1 MGYLVD
7 LVFIGISA
15 GMVYGLIA
23 LGMSLIYRGLDILHF
38 AQGELVMIGAF
49 FGFNAIADA
58 RLPFWLALPVAML
71 MTALLGIFIERVF
84 YRRLTIGGGGYTV
97 AGMGM
102 AICGFG
108 MSLIL
113 KNIAYLVWNPVPRR
127 MPVDFGTPI
136 TFGEFN
142 LPRSYLW
149 VIAVALFVMAMLH
162 LFLTRTKYG
171 LATRAVAHNKDISFL
186 VGINVPIMISVI
198 FGVSC
203 GLAAAAG
210 VLVAPI
216 NFIEVEMG
224 YVILL
229 KGFAAAVVGGFGS
242 IRGAILGG
250 LIVGIFETLGAGYI
264 SGNYKD
270 IYAFLLMIVV
280 LTARPSGLLGY
291 QAEMKA

>member
-1 MGYLVD
+1 
-7 LVFIGISA
+7 
-15 GMVYGLIA
+15 
-23 LGMSLIYRGLDILHF
+23 
-38 AQGELVMIGAF
+38 
-49 FGFNAIADA
+49 
-58 RLPFWLALPVAML
+58 
-71 MTALLGIFIERVF
+71 
-84 YRRLTIGGGGYTV
+84 
-97 AGMGM
+97 
-102 AICGFG
+102 
-108 MSLIL
+108 
-113 KNIAYLVWNPVPRR
+113 
-127 MPVDFGTPI
+127 
-136 TFGEFN
+136 
-142 LPRSYLW
+142 
-149 VIAVALFVMAMLH
+149 
-162 LFLTRTKYG
+162 
-171 LATRAVAHNKDISFL
+171 
-186 VGINVPIMISVI
+186 NVPIMISVI

-280 LTARPSGLLGY
+280 LTAKPSGLLGY